1 MQSDRL
7 SILFAGGGTGGH
19 LFPAIAIADEIR
31 KMIPAASIAFVGT
44 KGKIEAR
51 VVPAQGYSFY
61 PVWISG
67 FRRKLTVENIMF
79 PLKVVVALVQSF
91 FLIKKLKPNVVVG
104 TGGYVS
110 GPVLYV
116 ASLLGVPTLVQEQNS
131 YPGVTTRILSSRVD
145 EVHISFERSR
155 THLKPSDNVKLTGN
169 PTRDM
174 VGKISR
180 EEGATYFGLD
190 PAKKTVL
197 VFGGSLGASS
207 INTAMLV
214 TSSDLASSDVQII
227 WQVGGADLAGVKT
240 QIEQGHQQERIKVYD
255 FIEKMEY
262 AYAAADLAV
271 CRSGATTVAELARA
285 GVPSVLIPYPFAAAD
300 HQTENARAMVD
311 SGASMMIRDT
321 ELKNNLLATI
331 KTLLHDGTRLK
342 KMSESAR
349 GLSKP
354 NAASA
359 IARAA
364 MTLAKNYY
372 DRTRE
377 GLQI

>member
-19 LFPAIAIADEIR
+19 LFPAIAIADEIT
-31 KMIPAASIAFVGT
+31 KLNPTAAIAFVGT

-51 VVPAQGYSFY
+51 VVPDKGYRFY
-61 PVWISG
+61 AIWISG
-67 FRRKLTVENIMF
+67 FRRTLTAENILF

-91 FLIKKLKPNVVVG
+91 FLIKKVKPNVVVG

-131 YPGVTTRILSSRVD
+131 YPGVTTRLLSSRVD

-155 THLKPSDNVKLTGN
+155 KHLKRTDNVKLTGN
-169 PTRDM
+169 PTRDA

-180 EEGATYFGLD
+180 EEGARHFDLD
-190 PAKKTVL
+190 PSKKTVL
-197 VFGGSLGASS
+197 VFGGSLGASL
-207 INTAMLV
+207 INTAMLEAG
-214 TSSDLASSDVQII
+214 TALASSNVQII
-227 WQVGGADLAGVKT
+227 WQTGSDDLDGVKK
-240 QIEQGHQQERIKVYD
+240 QIKQGHQQERIKVYA

-262 AYAAADLAV
+262 AYAACDLAV
-271 CRSGATTVAELARA
+271 CRAGATTVAELARA
-285 GVPSVLIPYPFAAAD
+285 GVPSILVPYPFAAAD

-311 SGASMMIRDT
+311 SGASVMIRDN
-321 ELKNNLLATI
+321 ELKGDLLTSI
-331 KTLLHDGTRLK
+331 KALLQDGTKLK
-342 KMSESAR
+342 KMSESAH

-354 NAASA
+354 DAAST
-359 IARAA
+359 IAQAV
-364 MTLAKNYY
+364 MTLAKNYH
-372 DRTRE
+372 DRTGK